1 MRMEKWVLRIQ
12 ESWKGGPEAHLA
24 EIDVID
30 DEVISVRKL
39 EGFEEQ
45 IRKYAIDVDIEF
57 TQLYIDG
64 VITEL
69 QSDEVKSFRS
79 YRKYFCNDINF
90 IKVG

>member
-1 MRMEKWVLRIQ
+1 MEKWVLRVQ
-12 ESWKGGPEAHLA
+12 DSLRGGPEAHLI

-64 VITEL
+64 VIAEL

-90 IKVG
+90 IKVD

>member
-1 MRMEKWVLRIQ
+1 MEKQVLRIQ
-12 ESWKGGPEAHLA
+12 KSRKGRPEVYLA

-39 EGFEEQ
+39 EDFEEQ
-45 IRKYAIDVDIEF
+45 ICKYAIDVDIEF
-57 TQLYIDG
+57 TQLYIG
-64 VITEL
+64 GIIAEL

>member
-1 MRMEKWVLRIQ
+1 MEKWVLRVQ
-12 ESWKGGPEAHLA
+12 DSLRGGPEVHLI

-64 VITEL
+64 VIAEL